1 MGDHVGPGWPPW
13 MLLCQH
19 GFGNKAQP
27 FPALACA
34 KRLGREGEDLP
45 DQIAAELQKKKEAG
59 TVKRIPGAFEQQF
72 GDPQQPWA

>member
-1 MGDHVGPGWPPW
+1 

-34 KRLGREGEDLP
+34 KRLGGEGEDLP
-45 DQIAAELQKKKEAG
+45 DQIAAELQKKKGGWNREANPRCFRAAVWG
-59 TVKRIPGAFEQQF
+59 PPAALGLT
-72 GDPQQPWA
+72 GDRAVP